1 MTRDARLH
9 SCNSIC
15 SGMSCSAPHA
25 FDKCPG
31 VQPFLNCMFEVYISV
46 CISVC
51 LYAANGAAHGQGLSP
66 DQQVAAWILQHY
78 ASLSFKRALT
88 HTDLAALE
96 KRAGAGGHSPAAQSQ
111 AWDDFQDWFC
121 KTIKALKQVCR
132 HILCGLVSCSS
143 EVLPPPQFQMIHR
156 L

>member
-1 MTRDARLH
+1 
-9 SCNSIC
+9 
-15 SGMSCSAPHA
+15 
-25 FDKCPG
+25 
-31 VQPFLNCMFEVYISV
+31 MFEL

-51 LYAANGAAHGQGLSP
+51 LCAASGAASGAAHGHGLLP
-66 DQQVAAWILQHY
+66 DQQVAAWIVQHY

-96 KRAGAGGHSPAAQSQ
+96 KRAGAGGNSPAAQSKV
-111 AWDDFQDWFC
+111 WDDFQDWFC

-132 HILCGLVSCSS
+132 HIVSGLDSCAS
-143 EVLPPPQFQMIHR
+143 EVLPPPQ